1 MKKYLALVLLVC
13 YSLSVWAN
21 AGAYLLCQK
30 SNLWQPHKQC
40 CCTKTACE
48 PAKKT
53 CANQCSLDKTDLTGV
68 ISSLPDC
75 STAKYVV
82 GVLSP
87 FTKINWSLRRYVYA
101 SNHGLTRWDK
111 LYFRIEKIPK
121 YLLYRVLII

>member
-21 AGAYLLCQK
+21 AGAHLLCPK
-30 SNLWQPHKQC
+30 SNWWQSQKQC
-40 CCTKTACE
+40 CCTKTACDT
-48 PAKKT
+48 AQKS

-82 GVLSP
+82 GILFP

-101 SNHGLTRWDK
+101 SNHGLLHLGK